1 MEAGVREHRQDIEEE
16 AGAIG
21 GGAGGDLAWS
31 RRQLERGDAHVS
43 GGEETSGCG
52 ASPPPAVAQAPAPVV
67 VVAVVAGPVPVH
79 VGALVCRM
87 MLVVVETPAMIVTSL
102 HMEVARPVTSHVVTA
117 STEAGLEMWL
127 EMIGGG
133 RGEEAGAHQHPGVS
147 LGMEVDIGH
156 PLMLLV
162 QVSRHRGWYRG
173 PGGAWELDH
182 PRAGLT
188 RAPVA
193 AGQSSRELTGLVS
206 LEGASVP
213 GEEGG
218 LEPIG
223 RGDHTAVWRQT
234 GAMVGDGGAVV
245 TPGGLEEDGAG
256 GGAAVT
262 GGRGAGE
269 QRGALA
275 GGELAAGEEV
285 TRQAGPG
292 EELRL
297 ETTVT
302 QAERELI
309 RHLANGDIRGAGD

>member
-1 MEAGVREHRQDIEEE
+1 
-16 AGAIG
+16 
-21 GGAGGDLAWS
+21 
-31 RRQLERGDAHVS
+31 
-43 GGEETSGCG
+43 
-52 ASPPPAVAQAPAPVV
+52 
-67 VVAVVAGPVPVH
+67 
-79 VGALVCRM
+79 VCRV
-87 MLVVVETPAMIVTSL
+87 MLVLVVETPAMIVTSL

-117 STEAGLEMWL
+117 STEAGMEMRL
-127 EMIGGG
+127 EMIRGGW
-133 RGEEAGAHQHPGVS
+133 GEEARPHQHPVTGVS

-156 PLMLLV
+156 PLVLLV

-173 PGGAWELDH
+173 PWGAWELDH

-193 AGQSSRELTGLVS
+193 AGQSSRELTPGVS
-206 LEGASVP
+206 LDGASVP

-223 RGDHTAVWRQT
+223 RGDHAAVWRQT
-234 GAMVGDGGAVV
+234 GPVMGDGGAVV
-245 TPGGLEEDGAG
+245 TPGGLEEDAG
-256 GGAAVT
+256 GGAAMT

-275 GGELAAGEEV
+275 GGELAAGDEV

-297 ETTVT
+297 ETAVT
-302 QAERELI
+302 QAEGELI
-309 RHLANGDIRGAGD
+309 RHLIRIRVPWPVPVVSLGSSRQRRTPAMLIRSGRKLAPLPVLPGPPAPAGVPLSPLMWLMLVTMAW